1 MRRFAAKALLVGAA
15 IASFACTPQSDPA
28 GVVKRLTEVSRETLV
43 AELASVADGPMRPA
57 FVTFLSGMNFALD
70 GVDDVESAIAKR
82 SMLVILTDRL
92 SGIDRQQVEPP
103 SAASREGAE
112 RRLDE
117 LQAWRQYE
125 ANLSRLSPETVGQI
139 SGPLDI
145 MVLFFERQNRKP

>member
-28 GVVKRLTEVSRETLV
+28 GVPKRLTEASRETLV
-43 AELASVADGPMRPA
+43 AELASVAEGPLRPA
-57 FVTFLSGMNFALD
+57 FVTFLNGMNFALD
-70 GVDDVESAIAKR
+70 GVDDVESAIAKGP
-82 SMLVILTDRL
+82 MLVILADRL

-125 ANLSRLSPETVGQI
+125 ANLSRLSPEIVAQI

-145 MVLFFERQNRKP
+145 MALFFQRQNRGP